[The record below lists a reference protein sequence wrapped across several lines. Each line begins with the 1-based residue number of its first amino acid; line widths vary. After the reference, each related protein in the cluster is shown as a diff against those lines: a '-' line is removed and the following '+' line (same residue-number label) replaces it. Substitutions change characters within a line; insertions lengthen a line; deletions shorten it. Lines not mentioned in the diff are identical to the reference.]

1 MSTVTADEIL
11 RQTTTFLSQTLSQ
24 QDLRRRILSTLRTTL
39 PPSLHLNT
47 KQLNLAAETL
57 ENAITTSNSS
67 SLRLSEKL
75 LLSFPENPFSSFLLS
90 LIYTLCH
97 RDIDASVT
105 LLNLFESHPSVTR
118 SEVAPQVFE
127 DMFLINFVPVLE
139 WYNGQRSR
147 ILSSLYSRSSGYESD
162 ENSVVMDSVVS
173 CTTLLS
179 KMNGNQALELKEL
192 EREYERVLDE
202 NCRVF
207 VGYFKEILLG
217 NIDGNIRPDVVLE
230 AVHKGDEDEGECNQ
244 DEKSVSTEFG
254 SEIGRYNPIW
264 TDKGEKSIE
273 IRIRKTKNLSRFP
286 SFFPERVS
294 PRVLTKERSSSRSS
308 KTSPNNK
315 DSGSEPEDTM
325 SSSGSDAELEVLIER
340 WQNDQ
345 EKNVE
350 ITSLDSRKTLSQ
362 KQKEPIIIES
372 SSFDLLM
379 GDYDSPINEGK
390 HTPPKDFVCPITT
403 QIFSDPVTLETGQ
416 TYERKAIQ
424 QWLER
429 GNSTCPI
436 TRQKLH
442 STQLPKTNYI
452 LKHLIASWKELN
464 PSNSNQE
471 NEQLDIPPLTLTSPD
486 DGTVN
491 ELRVAITKL
500 CTSEVLKEAESA
512 VFTIERFWQDLKETG
527 LGPEVETQNMLSQP
541 PVINGFMEILFS
553 SVNTRVLISTVF
565 LLSELGSRDENVI
578 STLTRVDTDVEC
590 VIALFQ
596 KGLFEA
602 VVLIYLLKPSIPTLV
617 QMELVDS
624 LVSVVN
630 KNENEFFKMCVK
642 PKTAAVLLLGQ
653 IVASGDDGDVFDVV
667 RRVIS
672 GKVIECIINSL
683 ESEWIEERITAVRLL
698 LRCIQE
704 DGKCRNSIADKAE
717 IASVLE
723 ILFGANDRDKFEIVQ
738 FLSELVKLNRR
749 TFNNQIL
756 HIIKD
761 EGTFSTM
768 HTLLVYLQTAGIE
781 QLPVV
786 AGLLLQ
792 LDLLAEPRKMSIY
805 REEAIDTLISCLK
818 NTDSPSVQ
826 ISAAETILSLQG
838 RFSSFG
844 RPLIREYLLKK
855 AGFDKSYRSTMRK
868 EQLAAISRE
877 TQETMEEENDAEE
890 WERKTAF
897 VLVSH
902 EFGLI
907 FDGLSEGLKS
917 KYAEVCSAC
926 FLCATWLVHMLTLL
940 PDTGIKGAARIC
952 LLHRFVSIFKSAKD
966 TEDKALSM
974 LALSSFIHDPDGLR
988 DINTHIKDILKSLK
1002 EFKKSSPVAFE
1013 MLKVLSEG
1021 SESSADLW
1029 NHKELAQQDCNTN
1042 GEVLSIVC
1050 FKDKIFSGHSDGTI
1064 KVCTLKG
1071 SVLHLLQEIREHTKA
1086 VTSLTVLQSGETLYS
1101 GSHDKTVRG
1110 WAINKEMIQCEQVY
1124 DVKDH
1129 VNNLLVANSISC
1141 FIPQGAGIKIHS
1153 WSGTSK
1159 LLNPSK
1165 YAKCLALVHGR
1176 LYSGCQDNSIQ
1187 EIDLATG
1194 TLSSIQ
1200 SGSRKLLGKSNP
1212 VHALKVHDGLI
1223 YSANSSIEG
1232 TTLKIWNAS
1241 NYTLIQSV
1249 SLASEVRVLEINS
1262 DMIYMGCKGGIIE
1275 VWCKKKL
1282 SRKEVL
1288 QTGTNCKV
1296 NCMALE
1302 SKEDYLVVG
1311 TSDGRVQVHFIELIF
1326 IYSSVACF
1334 VGMGSEL
1341 KIL

>member
-1 MSTVTADEIL
+1 MSTTIL
-11 RQTTTFLSQTLSQ
+11 HHTTTFLSTTLTQ
-24 QDLRRRILSTLRTTL
+24 PPLRHRILTTLLTTL
-39 PPSLHLNT
+39 PTSHHHHI
-47 KQLNLAAETL
+47 KQLNLASQTL
-57 ENAITTSNSS
+57 ENAITTTNTSVKSS
-67 SLRLSEKL
+67 SLRLAENL
-75 LLSFPENPFSSFLLS
+75 LLSYPQNPFSSFLLS
-90 LIYTLCH
+90 LIYTLH
-97 RDIDASVT
+97 NQHVNASII
-105 LLNLFESHPSVTR
+105 LIQLFETHPSIAR

-127 DMFLINFVPVLE
+127 EMFLRNFVPVLE
-139 WYNGQRSR
+139 WYNGERSR
-147 ILSSLYSRSSGYESD
+147 ILSSLCSSSGYGDGYGSD
-162 ENSVVMDSVVS
+162 DDSVVGDSVVS

-179 KMNGNQALELKEL
+179 KMNDNQAVELKEL
-192 EREYERVLDE
+192 ERDYELVLDE

-207 VGYFKEILLG
+207 AGYFKEVLG
-217 NIDGNIRPDVVLE
+217 SKDGDGVIDPPCVVLDVVR
-230 AVHKGDEDEGECNQ
+230 KGDECEYDR
-244 DEKSVSTEFG
+244 DEKSVSTSTEFG
-254 SEIGRYNPIW
+254 SENGRYNPIW
-264 TDKGEKSIE
+264 TDMGERSIE
-273 IRIRKTKNLSRFP
+273 IQIKKNKNLSKFP

-294 PRVLTKERSSSRSS
+294 PRVFTNGRSSSRPL
-308 KTSPNNK
+308 KPSPNNK
-315 DSGSEPEDTM
+315 DSGSEPEDNSCSV
-325 SSSGSDAELEVLIER
+325 SSFESEAELE
-340 WQNDQ
+340 

-350 ITSLDSRKTLSQ
+350 IMPLDSKKTLSQ
-362 KQKEPIIIES
+362 KQKQPIITES
-372 SSFDLLM
+372 SSFDPVM
-379 GDYDSPINEGK
+379 GDYDSLINEGK

-403 QIFSDPVTLETGQ
+403 HIFNDPVTLETGQ

-471 NEQLDIPPLTLTSPD
+471 SEQLDIPSLTLTSQD

-491 ELRVAITKL
+491 ELRAAITKL
-500 CTSEVLKEAESA
+500 CTSEVLKEAETS
-512 VFTIERFWQDLKETG
+512 VFTIERFWQDSTESG
-527 LGPEVETQNMLSQP
+527 LGPEVEIQNLLSEP

-565 LLSELGSRDENVI
+565 LLSELGSRNENVI
-578 STLTRVDTDVEC
+578 LTLTRVDSDVEC

-602 VVLIYLLKPSIPTLV
+602 VVLIYLLKPSITTLV
-617 QMELVDS
+617 QLELADS
-624 LVSVVN
+624 LLSVVN

-653 IVASGDDGDVFDVV
+653 LVASGDDGVVFEVV

-672 GKVIECIINSL
+672 GKVIECIISSL
-683 ESEWIEERITAVRLL
+683 ESECTEERITAVRLL

-704 DGKCRNSIADKAE
+704 DGKCRNVIADKAE
-717 IASVLE
+717 LAPVLE
-723 ILFGANDRDKFEIVQ
+723 ILVGANDQDRFEIVQ

-768 HTLLVYLQTAGIE
+768 HTLLVYLQTAGTE

-818 NTDSPSVQ
+818 NSDSL
-826 ISAAETILSLQG
+826 SAQVAASETILALHG
-838 RFSSFG
+838 RFSSSG
-844 RPLIREYLLKK
+844 KPLTRAYLLKNV
-855 AGFDKSYRSTMRK
+855 GLDKTYRSIMRK
-868 EQLAAISRE
+868 EQLAAISGPSGE
-877 TQETMEEENDAEE
+877 IQETMEEEKAAEE
-890 WERKTAF
+890 WERKMAF

-907 FDGLSEGLKS
+907 FEGLSEGLKS
-917 KYAEVCSAC
+917 KYAEICSAC
-926 FLCATWLVHMLTLL
+926 FVCATWLVHMLTLL
-940 PDTGIKGAARIC
+940 PDTGTKGAARIC
-952 LLHRFVSIFKSAKD
+952 LLNQLVAIFKSAKD

-974 LALSSFIHDPDGLR
+974 LALSSFIHDPDGQQE
-988 DINTHIKDILKSLK
+988 IATHMKDILKGLR
-1002 EFKKSSPVAFE
+1002 EFKKSSKVASE
-1013 MLKVLSEG
+1013 MLKVFSEG

-1029 NHKELAQQDCNTN
+1029 NHKELAQQDCSTN
-1042 GEVLSIVC
+1042 GEVLSIIS
-1050 FKDKIFSGHSDGTI
+1050 FKDKIFSGHSDGAI
-1064 KVCTLKG
+1064 KVWTGKG
-1071 SVLHLLQEIREHTKA
+1071 SVLHLLQEIREHSKA
-1086 VTSLTVLQSGETLYS
+1086 VTSLTVLQSGDTLYS

-1110 WAINKEMIQCEQVY
+1110 WSINKEMIQCEQVY

-1159 LLNPSK
+1159 QLNSSK
-1165 YAKCLALVHGR
+1165 YVKCLALVHGR

-1194 TLSSIQ
+1194 TSSSIQ

-1223 YSANSSIEG
+1223 YSASSSIEG
-1232 TTLKIWNAS
+1232 TALKIWNAS
-1241 NYTLIQSV
+1241 SHTLTHSV
-1249 SLASEVRVLEINS
+1249 SLASEVRSMVISS

-1282 SRKEVL
+1282 SRKEILKV
-1288 QTGTNCKV
+1288 GTNSKV
-1296 NCMALE
+1296 ICMDLD
-1302 SKEDYLVVG
+1302 SGEDYLVVG
-1311 TSDGRVQVHFIELIF
+1311 TSDGKLQAWGVN
-1326 IYSSVACF
+1326 
-1334 VGMGSEL
+1334 
-1341 KIL
+1341 

>member
-1 MSTVTADEIL
+1 MSTTTAADIL
-11 RQTTTFLSQTLSQ
+11 QQTTTFLSKTLSQ
-24 QDLRRRILSTLRTTL
+24 QDLRRRILSTLLTTL
-39 PPSLHLNT
+39 PPTLQPIIN
-47 KQLNLAAETL
+47 QLNLAAETL
-57 ENAITTSNSS
+57 ETAITTTNSSVKSS
-67 SLRLSEKL
+67 SLHLSETL
-75 LLSFPENPFSSFLLS
+75 LLSLPQNPFSSFLLS

-97 RDIDASVT
+97 QHTNASIT
-105 LLNLFESHPSVTR
+105 LLNLFQTHPYIAR

-127 DMFLINFVPVLE
+127 DMFLVNFVPVLE
-139 WYNGQRSR
+139 WYNEQRSR
-147 ILSSLYSRSSGYESD
+147 IVSSLCLNSGYESD
-162 ENSVVMDSVVS
+162 ENSVGMDSVVS
-173 CTTLLS
+173 CKTLLS
-179 KMNGNQALELKEL
+179 KMNDNQALELKEL
-192 EREYERVLDE
+192 ERDYEQVLDE

-217 NIDGNIRPDVVLE
+217 GKDGNGMMDPPCVVLE
-230 AVHKGDEDEGECNQ
+230 AVHKGGKCAYDQ
-244 DEKSVSTEFG
+244 DGRSMSTGFG
-254 SEIGRYNPIW
+254 SKNGRYNPIW

-273 IRIRKTKNLSRFP
+273 IPIKNTKKLSKFP

-294 PRVLTKERSSSRSS
+294 PRVLTNERSSSRLL
-308 KTSPNNK
+308 KPSPNNK
-315 DSGSEPEDTM
+315 DSGSEPEDNSRYM
-325 SSSGSDAELEVLIER
+325 SSSESEAELE
-340 WQNDQ
+340 
-345 EKNVE
+345 EKNIE
-350 ITSLDSRKTLSQ
+350 ITSLDSKKTLSQ
-362 KQKEPIIIES
+362 KQKQPIITES
-372 SSFDLLM
+372 SSFDPLM
-379 GDYDSPINEGK
+379 GDYDNPINEGK

-403 QIFSDPVTLETGQ
+403 HIFSDPVTLETGQ

-442 STQLPKTNYI
+442 STHLPKTNYI

-471 NEQLDIPPLTLTSPD
+471 NEQLDVPPLTLTSPY
-486 DGTVN
+486 DGAVS

-500 CTSEVLKEAESA
+500 CASEVLKEAETA
-512 VFTIERFWQDLKETG
+512 VFTIERFWQDVTEPG
-527 LGPEVETQNMLSQP
+527 LGPEVEIQNMLSQP

-565 LLSELGSRDENVI
+565 LLSELGSRNDEVI
-578 STLTRVDTDVEC
+578 STLTRVESDVEC

-602 VVLIYLLKPSIPTLV
+602 VVLIYLLKPSVPTLV
-617 QMELVDS
+617 QLEVVDS
-624 LVSVVN
+624 LLSVVS

-653 IVASGDDGDVFDVV
+653 IVSGGDDGAVFEVV

-672 GKVIECIINSL
+672 GKVIECIISSM
-683 ESEWIEERITAVRLL
+683 ESAWTEERITAIRLL

-704 DGKCRNSIADKAE
+704 DGKCRNIISDKAE
-717 IASVLE
+717 LAPVLE
-723 ILFGANDRDKFEIVQ
+723 ILVGANDGDRFEIVQ

-768 HTLLVYLQTAGIE
+768 HTLLVYLQTAETE

-818 NTDSPSVQ
+818 NSDSPSAQ
-826 ISAAETILSLQG
+826 IAAAETILALQG
-838 RFSSFG
+838 RFSSSG
-844 RPLIREYLLKK
+844 KPLIRAYLLKNV
-855 AGFDKSYRSTMRK
+855 GLDKSYRSTMRK
-868 EQLAAISRE
+868 EQLAATSGEI
-877 TQETMEEENDAEE
+877 QEPMEEEKAAEE

-907 FDGLSEGLKS
+907 FEGLSEGLKS
-917 KYAEVCSAC
+917 KYAEICSAC
-926 FLCATWLVHMLTLL
+926 FVCATWLVHMLTLL
-940 PDTGIKGAARIC
+940 PETGVIGAARIC
-952 LLHRFVSIFKSAKD
+952 LLNRFVSIFKSAKD

-988 DINTHIKDILKSLK
+988 DITSHMKDILKGLR
-1002 EFKKSSPVAFE
+1002 EFKKSSKVAFE
-1013 MLKVLSEG
+1013 MLKVISEG
-1021 SESSADLW
+1021 SESSAELW
-1029 NHKELAQQDCNTN
+1029 NHKELAQQDCGTN
-1042 GEVLSIVC
+1042 GEVLSIIC
-1050 FKDKIFSGHSDGTI
+1050 FKDKIFSGHSDGAI
-1064 KVCTLKG
+1064 KVWTGKG
-1071 SVLHLLQEIREHTKA
+1071 SVLHLLQQIREHSKA
-1086 VTSLTVLQSGETLYS
+1086 VTSLTVLQSGDTLYS

-1110 WAINKEMIQCEQVY
+1110 WSINKEMIQCEQVY

-1165 YAKCLALVHGR
+1165 YVKCLALVQGR
-1176 LYSGCQDNSIQ
+1176 LYTGCQDNSIQ

-1200 SGSRKLLGKSNP
+1200 SGSRKLLGKSNL
-1212 VHALKVHDGLI
+1212 VHALKVHDELI
-1223 YSANSSIEG
+1223 YSASSSVEG
-1232 TTLKIWNAS
+1232 TALKIWNAS
-1241 NYTLIQSV
+1241 NYTLMHSV
-1249 SLASEVRVLEINS
+1249 SLASEVRALVIS
-1262 DMIYMGCKGGIIE
+1262 SYFIYMGCKGGIVE

-1282 SRKEVL
+1282 TRKEIL
-1288 QTGTNCKV
+1288 QIGANSRVTCI
-1296 NCMALE
+1296 ALD
-1302 SKEDYLVVG
+1302 SNEDYLVVG
-1311 TSDGRVQVHFIELIF
+1311 TSDGRIQVI
-1326 IYSSVACF
+1326 S
-1334 VGMGSEL
+1334 MGSEL
-1341 KIL
+1341 KDIVVDYGP